1 MKRIAQLVLVVGIA
15 LVSPVTFGADEHH
28 PDEAKKGA
36 VASKP
41 APKGPGAVAGGD
53 QAGMQQGMK
62 KMQDQMDRIRKTTD
76 PKERQKLLDEH
87 HQTMME
93 NMKAMRGMGGSMMMG
108 GDQKGGPMKGE
119 TGGRAGSME
128 QRMDMMQMMMEHMM
142 QREQM
147 RAPTK

>member
-1 MKRIAQLVLVVGIA
+1 MIMKRVAQLVLVVGVA

-28 PDEAKKGA
+28 SDEAKKGA

-41 APKGPGAVAGGD
+41 ASKGPGAD
-53 QAGMQQGMK
+53 QAGMQQGVK
-62 KMQDQMDRIRKTTD
+62 RMQDQMDRIRKTTD

-87 HQTMME
+87 YQTMME

-119 TGGRAGSME
+119 AGGRTGSME

-147 RAPTK
+147 RAPAK

>member
-1 MKRIAQLVLVVGIA
+1 MKRIAQFAFVVGVS
-15 LVSPVTFGADEHH
+15 LLSPVTFGADEHH

-41 APKGPGAVAGGD
+41 ASKGLAAVAGGD

-62 KMQDQMDRIRKTTD
+62 RMQDQMDRIRKTTD

-87 HQTMME
+87 FQTMME
-93 NMKAMRGMGGSMMMG
+93 NMKVMRGMGGSMMMG

-119 TGGRAGSME
+119 AGGRAGSME
-128 QRMDMMQMMMEHMM
+128 QRMEMMQMMMEHMM

-147 RAPTK
+147 RAPAK